1 MRLESAVKVVIL
13 AGGFGTRL
21 SEFTEAIPKPM
32 VTIGGRPILWHIMNH
47 FARFG
52 HREFVLALG
61 YKSEIVRDFFINFQ
75 RLNSDVTVDMRTG
88 TVSVIGTEVPD
99 WRVTLIDTG
108 LHTQTGGRL
117 RRLRDVIGS
126 DDFFMT
132 YGDGLSDVD
141 LDALLTHHRETS
153 AEVTVTAV
161 RPTARFGEVE
171 IDGDRVSRFAEKPRA
186 SQGWINGGFFV
197 MKPAFLDRIT
207 SDDTILEKDPLES
220 VASAGRMA
228 AFRHDGFWQCMDT
241 KRDRDLLES
250 LWASENTPWTA

>member
-1 MRLESAVKVVIL
+1 MKVVIL

-32 VTIGGRPILWHIMNH
+32 VTIGGRPILWHIMSH

-52 HREFVLALG
+52 HRDFILALG

-75 RLNSDVTVDMRTG
+75 RLNSDLTVDMRSG
-88 TVSVIGTEVPD
+88 AVSVIGTEVPD

-141 LDALLTHHRETS
+141 LDELLAHHQKAS

-171 IDGDRVSRFAEKPRA
+171 IDGDRVSRFAEKPRG

-197 MKPAFLDRIT
+197 MKPAFLDRID
-207 SDDTILEKDPLES
+207 SDESILEKDPLEG
-220 VASAGRMA
+220 VAAAGRMA

-250 LWASENTPWTA
+250 LWASENPPWMV

>member
-1 MRLESAVKVVIL
+1 LKVVIL

-32 VTIGGRPILWHIMNH
+32 VTIGGRPILWHIMSH

-52 HREFVLALG
+52 HRDFVLALG

-75 RLNSDVTVDMRTG
+75 RLNSDLTVDMRSG
-88 TVSVIGTEVPD
+88 AVSVIGTEVPD

-117 RRLRDVIGS
+117 RRLRSVVGS
-126 DDFFMT
+126 HDFFMT

-141 LDALLTHHRETS
+141 LHELLAHHQATS

-171 IDGDRVSRFAEKPRA
+171 IDGARVTRFAEKPHA

-197 MKPAFLDRIT
+197 MRPEFLDRID
-207 SDDTILEKDPLES
+207 SDECVLEKEPLES

-228 AFRHDGFWQCMDT
+228 AFRHEGFWQCMDT

-250 LWASENTPWTA
+250 LWTSDNPPWTV